1 MDIKAKIEEL
11 QKQKADL
18 DTNIEK
24 QREASA
30 KLKQTIKKLEK
41 TVKETEALLGSANL
55 QCDHIPLNATL
66 VEIQDPLR

>member
-18 DTNIEK
+18 DANIEK

-41 TVKETEALLGSANL
+41 TVSETEALLDG
-55 QCDHIPLNATL
+55 IPV
-66 VEIQDPLR
+66 VEPQYV